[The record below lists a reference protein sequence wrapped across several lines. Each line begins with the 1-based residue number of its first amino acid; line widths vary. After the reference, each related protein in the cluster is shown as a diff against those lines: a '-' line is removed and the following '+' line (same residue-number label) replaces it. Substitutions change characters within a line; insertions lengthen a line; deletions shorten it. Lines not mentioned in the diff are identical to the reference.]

1 MSARFNT
8 KFMIAYI
15 KLYKTFS
22 CPSVSKNVYVGAHT
36 EILLKFAIKIKFLRC
51 SNFSLPKPLSNYFL
65 CFLILVLCWSYS
77 GEIEIRTF

>member
-8 KFMIAYI
+8 KFMIAIAMI

-51 SNFSLPKPLSNYFL
+51 SNFSLPKL
-65 CFLILVLCWSYS
+65 
-77 GEIEIRTF
+77 

>member
-1 MSARFNT
+1 MCFIFNFIIFADCAYPFFTWKNRSAMSARFNT

-22 CPSVSKNVYVGAHT
+22 CPSVSKNVYVGAYT

-51 SNFSLPKPLSNYFL
+51 SNFSLPKL
-65 CFLILVLCWSYS
+65 
-77 GEIEIRTF
+77 